1 MFRAEISE
9 ETLLSIPSI
18 KGLIPEILLFRR
30 KGAVSRDFSLRD
42 GILPTLSPQQKKKGK
57 RKISFLG
64 KFFHCRTL
72 QKTFVI
78 RWCLIITL

>member
-18 KGLIPEILLFRR
+18 KGLIPEILLFKR

-42 GILPTLSPQQKKKGK
+42 GILPTDPERLKKNILWNDKGK
-57 RKISFLG
+57 DVLWKGVLKARTF
-64 KFFHCRTL
+64 CR
-72 QKTFVI
+72 
-78 RWCLIITL
+78 